1 MVALTASNHAVS
13 VRAAEL
19 LSTQKK
25 KFSIDLPAGVHQQLK
40 MIAAAHNTTVRDLLL
55 DGIINYTF
63 PKYMAPVP
71 GSKEA

>member
-1 MVALTASNHAVS
+1 MVAIIASNNAVS

-25 KFSIDLPAGVHQQLK
+25 KFSVDMPAGVHQQLK

-55 DGIINYTF
+55 DGVVNYVF
-63 PKYMAPVP
+63 PKYMANATN
-71 GSKEA
+71 KET